1 MSAIGNVTPTLGS
14 VLLRTGRAEQLS
26 CRAAPKKCSSQWVP
40 PGLGC
45 LKGYTPAAFSTSRGP
60 LSLSAL
66 AAVRLGLQ
74 PCYDFLCW
82 LGKGWWQR
90 RSWVNAGEA
99 RKETASGHCRQRH
112 SPPGTSWRGS
122 ACTSSRCLQHGK
134 RRLGGKPA
142 HCASSGPAAWVLTA
156 EPWSAPPSL
165 SRSWGTN
172 VRPFF
177 RPPTPAERQGR
188 TFPGHEQGRG
198 DSVQEE
204 VAGGRTGRP
213 WGTLRLAFTRKPQ
226 LGVRRGE

>member
-1 MSAIGNVTPTLGS
+1 MRVSPSQTASRGAQPYSCMSAIGNVTPTLGS

-122 ACTSSRCLQHGK
+122 ACTSSLFLQHGK
-134 RRLGGKPA
+134 RRLGGNQLIVPA
-142 HCASSGPAAWVLTA
+142 RVL
-156 EPWSAPPSL
+156 PHGCSLQSLGQHLPP
-165 SRSWGTN
+165 
-172 VRPFF
+172 
-177 RPPTPAERQGR
+177 
-188 TFPGHEQGRG
+188 
-198 DSVQEE
+198 
-204 VAGGRTGRP
+204 
-213 WGTLRLAFTRKPQ
+213 
-226 LGVRRGE
+226 